1 MENNWI
7 LFIIAYMAMINLYG
21 FISCGIDKKRAQKGE
36 WRIPEKR
43 FFITAVLGGG
53 IGVLAGMYKFRH
65 KTKLI
70 SFTLG
75 IPAIIIAWCVLLFL
89 IWR

>member
-1 MENNWI
+1 MNNNWI

-21 FISCGIDKKRAQKGE
+21 FISCGMDKKKAQKGE

-43 FFITAVLGGG
+43 FFITTVLGGG

-65 KTKLI
+65 KTKHR

-75 IPAIIIAWCVLLFL
+75 IPAIIIAQCILLYL